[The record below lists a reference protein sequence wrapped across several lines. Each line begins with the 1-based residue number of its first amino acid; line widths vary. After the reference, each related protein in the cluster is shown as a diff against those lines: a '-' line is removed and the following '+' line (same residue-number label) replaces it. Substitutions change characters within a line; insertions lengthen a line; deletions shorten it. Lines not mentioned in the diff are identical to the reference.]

1 MAKKKKR
8 KKRSIWKWVLLAVLL
23 LIIAVAG
30 ICYAGVS
37 NYYTDHFFKG
47 TVINGMDCS
56 NLTVNDVKYK
66 IEDQIMTYTLTIR
79 ERNDVTERLMAS
91 QVGMTYADDRSV
103 DQLMLEQESVKWI
116 FRIFNSEETS
126 VSVSS
131 NYDEEVLEKNVKA
144 LGAFQEGGY
153 TSPQDAELVETETGY
168 EISPEV
174 EGNELDYSLA
184 YSAIKEAVEA
194 GATEV
199 DLDALGCYKEPSVRS
214 DDATLNSL
222 VESANKYLT
231 ANITYDFGKDLSGN
245 DRIVTVD
252 ATQIKQWLVRGDD
265 DVFSLDTDAVTEFV
279 KTQMAYKTDTF
290 GLTHTFKTHAGN
302 TIELKGGDYGW
313 CINREKTAEELI
325 AAIEAGETT
334 ELEPVYKYKGKDR
347 SENDIGG
354 TYVEISIDEQKM
366 WCYKDGVCI
375 VETDVVTGNPNRG
388 NATPMNSVWAI
399 DAKKSPATLG
409 TLDTMGYSSPVTYWM
424 PFTGNV
430 GIHDADGWRS
440 SYGGSIYKSNGS
452 HGCVN
457 TPLSAAKKIYEA
469 VEIGTA
475 VVVYGS

>member
-1 MAKKKKR
+1 MAKKKK
-8 KKRSIWKWVLLAVLL
+8 KKRSIWKWVLLVILF
-23 LIIAVAG
+23 LILAVAG
-30 ICYAGVS
+30 ICYAGVAH
-37 NYYTDHFFKG
+37 YYSDHFFKG
-47 TVINGMDCS
+47 TIINGVDCS
-56 NLTVNDVKYK
+56 NLTVNEVKYK

-79 ERNDVTERLMAS
+79 ERDDVTERLMAS
-91 QVGMTYADDRSV
+91 QVGMTYADDYSV
-103 DQLMLEQESVKWI
+103 DELMLAQEPVKWI
-116 FRIFNSEETS
+116 FHIFNSEENN
-126 VSVSS
+126 VSTAS
-131 NYDEEVLEKNVKA
+131 NYDEDVLEQSVKA
-144 LGAFQEGGY
+144 LGAFQEGNY
-153 TSPQDAELVETETGY
+153 TSPKDAEVVETETGY

-174 EGNELDYSLA
+174 EGNELDYSKA
-184 YSAIKEAVEA
+184 YEAIHDAVAA
-194 GATEV
+194 GETEV
-199 DLDALGCYKEPSVRS
+199 DLDALGCYKEPEVRS
-214 DDATLNSL
+214 DDAGLNSI
-222 VESANKYLT
+222 VGSANKYLGAT
-231 ANITYDFGKDLSGN
+231 ITYDFGKDRSGN

-252 ATQIKQWLVRGDD
+252 AAQIKEWLVRGDD
-265 DVFSLDTDAVTEFV
+265 GTFSLDTDAVTEFV

-290 GLTHTFKTHAGN
+290 GLTHTFTTHSGN

-313 CINREKTAEELI
+313 CINRDKTAEELI

-334 ELEPVYKYKGKDR
+334 ELEPVYKFSAKDR

-457 TPLSAAKKIYEA
+457 TPLEAAKKIYEA

-475 VVVYGS
+475 VIVYGTE